1 MGNELFGEK
10 KTTKQIIREQNRI
23 NNRSIRELDRSLNNM
38 KQQEKKDQIEMKR
51 LAKQGQMAAIKATAK
66 NIVRMR
72 QHQNK
77 IVKLRCEL
85 RSVSH
90 QMDSMQANAQL
101 MKAMKNVSQIMPQIN
116 KQMQL
121 PELQKV
127 MQQYDQEQMNMQ
139 IKQEMVDDAMEMAL
153 DHDSDDEN
161 ELIQQVLDEI
171 GIEVDQG
178 LDDAPKNKLKA
189 DEQMALDNADK
200 DLQNRLNALSS

>member
-10 KTTKQIIREQNRI
+10 KTTKQIIREQKRI
-23 NNRSIRELDRSLNNM
+23 NNRSIRELDRSLNKM
-38 KQQEKKDQIEMKR
+38 KQQEKKEQIEMKR